1 MLIYLTNSLI
11 VDPQDKHYNSI
22 RIAIR
27 NIALAVI
34 ESKHLLRG
42 DYEVLCSMCDIFKS
56 DVDIFP
62 LFRKLSIEYATH
74 TIPNSIR
81 NYVEVVK
88 ENPIRRYTD
97 SFCIDQVA
105 YEYFMDTLKVQPMNF
120 ILEDDDDNII
130 YELIVNWYIKE
141 KQLNTNTSYSIVH
154 GGGNNILDVVNKHI
168 KQGYMAVCITDPDL
182 HFPEQTIKNDS
193 CCAKCAR
200 MNAKGGIYYHYYPK
214 VHEMENLIPLNYID
228 CMDWHL
234 KQNALDKAAF
244 EKLSNCEKRE
254 EILKFFDYREGIKK
268 EQIENTA
275 QRDNFYE
282 YAKLCCEQNLELL
295 AGLTFEEYYD
305 QLQGKDYVYPRLKK
319 RIIPEIKQLLEHPM
333 PDPSLMNFQKEE
345 WLKIGEFL
353 VGLFCAR
360 NKETL
365 L

>member
-11 VDPQDKHYNSI
+11 VDPQDKHYNRI

-42 DYEVLCSMCDIFKS
+42 DYEVLYRMYEIFRS
-56 DVDIFP
+56 DVDISP
-62 LFRKLSIEYATH
+62 LFRKLYLEYATH
-74 TIPNSIR
+74 TIPDSIR

-88 ENPIRRYTD
+88 ESPICRDAD
-97 SFCIDQVA
+97 SFYINQVT
-105 YEYFMDTLKVQPMNF
+105 YEYFMDTSKVQPMNF
-120 ILEDDDDNII
+120 ILEDDDDEII
-130 YELIVNWYIKE
+130 YKLIVNWYIKE
-141 KQLNTNTSYSIVH
+141 KQLNTNTSYSIIH
-154 GGGNNILDVVNKHI
+154 GGGNNILDVVNKYVR
-168 KQGYMAVCITDPDL
+168 KGYMSVCITDPDL
-182 HFPEQTIKNDS
+182 HFPEQTIRNDS
-193 CCAKCAR
+193 CCAKCAHI
-200 MNAKGGIYYHYYPK
+200 NAVGGIFYHYYPK

-244 EKLSNCEKRE
+244 EKLRNSEKRE

-275 QRDNFYE
+275 QRDNYYE

-295 AGLTFEEYYD
+295 AGRTFEEHYNL
-305 QLQGKDYVYPRLKK
+305 LQDKDCVYPRLRK
-319 RIIPEIKQLLEHPM
+319 RIIPEIKQLLMHPM

-345 WLKIGEFL
+345 WLKIGELL